1 MKKVLTNKSDEK
13 GFEIRL
19 ILYSEHEIWR
29 QVKIPGDINFL
40 QLHLL
45 IQKLFG
51 FDDYHMWEFKV
62 PTEIPDE
69 DAVDL
74 NNIVETIHY
83 SEAMNV
89 DIEKYL
95 DEHDILLYEYDFGA
109 SWEIIIHKIDRINY
123 KNKTALIVD
132 YKGKYNP
139 IEDTNIM
146 VFDEIIEVSENREE
160 LKYIL
165 DDYGLKLSDLRN
177 FEKKYEKGS
186 RIRLS

>member
-1 MKKVLTNKSDEK
+1 MKNVLTNKNDEK

-19 ILYSEHEIWR
+19 ILYSEHETWR

-45 IQKLFG
+45 IQKVFG

-89 DIEKYL
+89 GIEKYL
-95 DEHDILLYEYDFGA
+95 DENKLL
-109 SWEIIIHKIDRINY
+109 S
-123 KNKTALIVD
+123 
-132 YKGKYNP
+132 
-139 IEDTNIM
+139 
-146 VFDEIIEVSENREE
+146 
-160 LKYIL
+160 
-165 DDYGLKLSDLRN
+165 
-177 FEKKYEKGS
+177 
-186 RIRLS
+186 